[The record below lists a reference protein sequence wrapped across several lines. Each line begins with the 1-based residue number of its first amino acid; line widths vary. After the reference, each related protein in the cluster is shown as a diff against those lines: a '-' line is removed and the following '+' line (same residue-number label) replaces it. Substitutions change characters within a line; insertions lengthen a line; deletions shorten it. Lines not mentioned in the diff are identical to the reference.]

1 MSIQLIFCTVPT
13 EEHAGRIAR
22 ALVEE
27 GLAACVSVVPG
38 LRSFYR
44 WQGELCD
51 DGELL
56 LLIKTR
62 GELFEPLADRLHEL
76 HPYEVPEIVALEAAA
91 VAPTYLAW
99 LQDATERISQS

>member
-1 MSIQLIFCTVPT
+1 MPIVILSTVPT

-44 WQGELCD
+44 WKGDLCD
-51 DGELL
+51 DSEFL

-62 GELFEPLADRLHEL
+62 EELFAPLADRLHEI
-76 HPYEVPEIVALEAAA
+76 HPYEVPEIVALEASD
-91 VAPTYLAW
+91 VAPAYLAW
-99 LQDATERISQS
+99 LQGATERAGNV